1 LKIILARFGDVRFSD
16 FKQGNPPSENK
27 TKSSDKMNIIQAGQT
42 LKARSVCDSEC
53 VFTAEVIARNGA
65 FATVKV
71 QGNTK
76 RVKVI
81 NHGDG
86 EFLYAMGKYSMCP
99 IFRAI

>member
-1 LKIILARFGDVRFSD
+1 M
-16 FKQGNPPSENK
+16 K
-27 TKSSDKMNIIQAGQT
+27 TIQAGQT
-42 LKARSVCDSEC
+42 LNARSVCDSEC
-53 VFTAEVIARNGA
+53 NFTAEVIARNGA

-76 RVKVI
+76 RVKVM
-81 NHGDG
+81 NHDDG